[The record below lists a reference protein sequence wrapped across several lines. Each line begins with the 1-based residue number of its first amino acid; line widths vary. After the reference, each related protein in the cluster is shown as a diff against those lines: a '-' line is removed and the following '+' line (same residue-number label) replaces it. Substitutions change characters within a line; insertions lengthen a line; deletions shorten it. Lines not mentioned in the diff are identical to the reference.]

1 MDTFMGWIE
10 NPLSLN
16 RYSYVH
22 NNPVNFIDPT
32 GHWQEGDEN
41 LSEDDQEPIRDLTD
55 KWYEADT
62 QEERDRIHEEAEA
75 IRNGSGSNDDDDDD
89 GGS

>member
-1 MDTFMGWIE
+1 MDDSLRWMHGGWA
-10 NPLSLN
+10 NDPLSLN

-41 LSEDDQEPIRDLTD
+41 LSEGAQEAILDLTD
-55 KWYEADT
+55 QYY
-62 QEERDRIHEEAEA
+62 
-75 IRNGSGSNDDDDDD
+75 GSFNVLFG
-89 GGS
+89 